1 MITLCIVYDNVVIN
15 VWLLGFY
22 IFVWLK
28 MNGVEYNKKEL
39 I

>member
-1 MITLCIVYDNVVIN
+1 MITLCIVYDNAVIS

-22 IFVWLK
+22 IFVSLK
-28 MNGVEYNKKEL
+28 LTGAEYNKKEL